1 MDVVSHMAQAD
12 RAEVLSDWFE
22 AYHRQVFRYLLRL
35 VADHET
41 AADLLQDTF
50 LRALV
55 TLNPAQ
61 PPSHPSAWL
70 YRIATNLALNTLR
83 RRRRWRWLSFQ
94 TDAVAAGFEE
104 SVVQSQLIRAC
115 LAQLRPKEAETL
127 LLYEYVGL
135 TSVEIAALTG
145 EKPSTVRVRLSRASA
160 RFCRL
165 YDQESQQ

>member
-1 MDVVSHMAQAD
+1 MDVVSHRAQAD

-61 PPSHPSAWL
+61 LPSHPSA
-70 YRIATNLALNTLR
+70 
-83 RRRRWRWLSFQ
+83 
-94 TDAVAAGFEE
+94 
-104 SVVQSQLIRAC
+104 
-115 LAQLRPKEAETL
+115 
-127 LLYEYVGL
+127 
-135 TSVEIAALTG
+135 
-145 EKPSTVRVRLSRASA
+145 
-160 RFCRL
+160 
-165 YDQESQQ
+165 